1 MLYEKGDTMTK
12 EKREKQVNFRLSYSE
27 YLDIQEKAGKLGLS
41 VSTYCQTVAINS
53 KVKAPKISPEAG
65 REIASA
71 LARYGSN
78 LNQISKRLNT
88 GESVSD
94 AIQKELHGIRRGL
107 GEIWKKLG
115 D

>member
-1 MLYEKGDTMTK
+1 MIK

-27 YLDIQEKAGKLGLS
+27 YLNIQEKAEKLGLS

-53 KVKAPKISPEAG
+53 KVKSPKVSPEAG

-71 LARYGSN
+71 LTRYGSN
-78 LNQISKRLNT
+78 LNQIAKKLNA
-88 GESVSD
+88 GESASD
-94 AIQKELHGIRRGL
+94 AIEMELHGIRKGL

>member
-1 MLYEKGDTMTK
+1 MIK

-27 YLDIQEKAGKLGLS
+27 YLDIQEKAEKLGLS
-41 VSTYCQTVAINS
+41 VSTYCQTIAIKS
-53 KVKAPKISPEAG
+53 KVKTPKISPEAG

-71 LARYGSN
+71 LTRYGSN
-78 LNQISKRLNT
+78 LNQIAKKLNT
-88 GESVSD
+88 GEAASE
-94 AIQKELHGIRRGL
+94 AIQKELNGIRKGL